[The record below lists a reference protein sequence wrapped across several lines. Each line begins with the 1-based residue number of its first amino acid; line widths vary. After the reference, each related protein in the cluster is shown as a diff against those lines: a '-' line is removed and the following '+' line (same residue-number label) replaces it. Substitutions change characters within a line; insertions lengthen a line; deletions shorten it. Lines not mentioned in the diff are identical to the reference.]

1 MKTARYIPAAVLA
14 VMLAVAGCRKDPQPA
29 SVRNNPPPVQD
40 VRIDRTNLPIVFIN
54 TLGHDISRDGYVQ
67 ARMKIVDNPDGV
79 NYGDTLAHAGQA
91 AGYEGY
97 ISIKYRGNS
106 SYNLSPKKPYN
117 IKLITA
123 DGSKRKAPLLGMGS
137 DGSWVLLAPYLDASL
152 IRNTLSLSLAR
163 GYTEFVPRTRFCE
176 LVMDGIYYGVHCLTE
191 KVRRGDARLDIKKP
205 GDSGD
210 ALTGGYVVCV
220 DRDDEAFVHKS
231 KYHPVDAAGKPIAD
245 KSVWMQ
251 YTDPDCEGITE
262 AQRAYI
268 DGRFDAFEDALA
280 SDGFKDPEEGYRKHI
295 DVMSFIDYQL
305 ATEISGNID
314 GYRLSTYLYKYRD
327 SVDPR
332 FKMSLWDFDLA
343 WGQPAVTGFTGVDR
357 TGTWAYKSN
366 AAVLLSNRMVFW
378 FGRLMSDPAYV
389 ELLKDRYAEYR
400 RGGYADVPAVIDSLS
415 TLLVAGGAAARDRQA
430 WPRQGVL
437 SAGAS
442 SYAEEVASVR
452 RFALARIAWLDRQLG
467 R

>member
-1 MKTARYIPAAVLA
+1 MKKVRCIPAAVLVA
-14 VMLAVAGCRKDPQPA
+14 LALAGCGKSPQPA
-29 SVRNNPPPVQD
+29 PSVRNNPPPVQD
-40 VRIDRTNLPIVFIN
+40 VRIDRTNLPIVFIK

-67 ARMKIVDNPDGV
+67 ARMTIVDNPDGV

-91 AGYEGY
+91 ACYRGY
-97 ISIKYRGNS
+97 ISIRYRGHS
-106 SYNLSPKKPYN
+106 SYSLSPKKPYN
-117 IKLITA
+117 IKLTTA
-123 DGSKRKAPLLGMGS
+123 DGGKRKAPLLGMGS
-137 DGSWVLLAPYLDASL
+137 DNSWALLAPYSDASL

-163 GYTEFVPRTRFCE
+163 GYTEFVPETRFCE
-176 LVMDGIYYGVHCLTE
+176 LVMDGVYYGVHSLVE

-210 ALTGGYVVCV
+210 ALTGGYVICM

-231 KYHPVDAAGKPIAD
+231 KYHPVDAAGEPFTG

-251 YTDPDCEGITE
+251 YTDPDCDDITA

-280 SDGFKDPEEGYRKHI
+280 SDGFRDPEEGYRKYI
-295 DVMSFIDYQL
+295 DVTSFIDYQL
-305 ATEISGNID
+305 ATEISNNID

-343 WGQPAVTGFTGVDR
+343 WGQSAVREFIIGNR
-357 TGTWAYKSN
+357 TDTWAYKNN
-366 AAVLLSNRMVFW
+366 ATVVLSNRMLFW

-389 ELLKDRYAEYR
+389 EQLKARYAEYR
-400 RGGYADVPAVIDSLS
+400 RGGYADVPAVVDSLS
-415 TLLVAGGAAARDRQA
+415 ALLTAGGAAARDHQA
-430 WPRQGVL
+430 WPRRGVM
-437 SAGAS
+437 SVGAS
-442 SYAEEVASVR
+442 PYAGEVAAVR
-452 RFALARIAWLDRQLG
+452 DFARARIAWLDRQFG
-467 R
+467 F

>member
-1 MKTARYIPAAVLA
+1 MKTVRSIPAAVL
-14 VMLAVAGCRKDPQPA
+14 VVLALAGCRKNPQPA
-29 SVRNNPPPVQD
+29 VSVRNNPPPVQD

-54 TLGHDISRDGYVQ
+54 TLGHDIGRDGYVQ

-97 ISIKYRGNS
+97 ISIKYRGHS
-106 SYNLSPKKPYN
+106 TYSLSPKKPYN
-117 IKLITA
+117 IKLTTA

-137 DGSWVLLAPYLDASL
+137 DNNWALLAPYSDASL

-163 GYTEFVPRTRFCE
+163 GYMEFVPETRFCE
-176 LVMDGIYYGVHCLTE
+176 LVLDGIYYGVHSLVE
-191 KVRRGDARLDIKKP
+191 KVRRGDGRLNIKKP
-205 GDSGD
+205 GDSCD
-210 ALTGGYVVCV
+210 ALTGGYVICM

-231 KYHPVDAAGKPIAD
+231 KYHPVDAAGAPFTD
-245 KSVWMQ
+245 NSVWMQ
-251 YTDPDCEGITE
+251 YTDPDGEDITE

-268 DGRFDAFEDALA
+268 DARFDAFEDALA
-280 SDGFKDPEEGYRKHI
+280 SDGFRDPEEGYRKYI
-295 DVMSFIDYQL
+295 DVTSFIDYQL
-305 ATEISGNID
+305 ATEISDNVD

-343 WGQPAVTGFTGVDR
+343 WGQSAVRGFIGDGR
-357 TGTWAYKSN
+357 AGNWAYKSN
-366 AAVLLSNRMVFW
+366 AAVVLSNRMLFW

-389 ELLKDRYAEYR
+389 EQLKARYAEYR
-400 RGGYADVPAVIDSLS
+400 RGGYADVPAVLDSLS
-415 TLLVAGGAAARDRQA
+415 TLLTAGGAAARDHQA
-430 WPRQGVL
+430 WPLQGVL
-437 SAGAS
+437 SVGAS
-442 SYAEEVASVR
+442 PYAEEVASVR
-452 RFALARIAWLDRQLG
+452 SFARERIAWLDQQLG